1 MITQSDGSEIKLYN
15 EETLFMLV
23 VNGKYGGG
31 RVVMCPSAI
40 LNDGL
45 LDLVM
50 QAGPAGTRELAK
62 FIKSGIV

>member
-1 MITQSDGSEIKLYN
+1 
-15 EETLFMLV
+15 MLV